1 MQRQLAGLALTD
13 VSGAPVY
20 AQCYDPLL
28 AESYLSS
35 FIPALHAATLDSIS
49 TTSQLHYCPYP
60 CIYRKLGGLF
70 LFVIGTETEN
80 EMLLC
85 DVTSTIVEALTN
97 ILGERLSLAACGEQ
111 YASICVALGEIVDG
125 GYYLSDSPSGPQFGE
140 KSFKQTLS
148 DGARFLLGALMN

>member
-13 VSGAPVY
+13 VSGAAIY

-28 AESYLSS
+28 AEGYLSS
-35 FIPALHAATLDSIS
+35 FLPALHAATLDSIS
-49 TTSQLHYCPYP
+49 TSSQLHYCPYP

-70 LFVIGTETEN
+70 LFVIGAEAEN

-85 DVTSTIVEALTN
+85 DIASTVVEALVG
-97 ILGERLSLAACGEQ
+97 ILGERLSLAACKEQ
-111 YASICVALGEIVDG
+111 YAFICITLGEIVDNG
-125 GYYLSDSPSGPQFGE
+125 FYLSDNPAGPQVSE
-140 KSFKQTLS
+140 RSFKQTLS

>member
-13 VSGAPVY
+13 VSGAAIY

-28 AESYLSS
+28 AETYLSS
-35 FIPALHAATLDSIS
+35 FIPALYAATLDSINTS
-49 TTSQLHYCPYP
+49 SQLYYCPYP

-70 LFVIGTETEN
+70 LFVVGTEVEN

-85 DVTSTIVEALTN
+85 DITSTVAEALMG
-97 ILGERLSLAACGEQ
+97 ILGERLSLAACKEQ
-111 YASICVALGEIVDG
+111 YASICTVLGEIVDG
-125 GYYLSDSPSGPQFGE
+125 GYYLSDSPTGPQLGE